1 MICGARVGEVMSE
14 GFGMELLL
22 LISCPA
28 ADEKEKIIGVKDCQ
42 NNLSKRLAPKSQF
55 VGFDPT
61 AFYDIYPAQ

>member
-28 ADEKEKIIGVKDCQ
+28 AGEKEKIIGVKDCQ
-42 NNLSKRLAPKSQF
+42 NNLSK
-55 VGFDPT
+55 
-61 AFYDIYPAQ
+61 